1 MAGAGPRNQTMSLPL
16 ALDLDF
22 SVPAGVCA
30 RVSPLVRRIV
40 ADNPGP
46 ITFTG
51 TCSYIVGHREV
62 AVIDPGPDSPGHV
75 AALLEATL
83 GETITH
89 ILVSHTHK
97 DHSPA
102 ARALKAATGA
112 PILGCSAHRF
122 ARPLG
127 PGEFNSLEASA
138 DAEHRPDREL
148 REGDVVEGADWRLE
162 TLETPGHM
170 ANHLCFAFPNEMA
183 LFSADHVMAWA
194 TTVVGPPDGAMSAYM
209 ASLDKLR
216 ERDETIYWP
225 GHGGPV
231 TEPRRFVRALAHHRR
246 QREASILNR
255 LSAGDRTVASM
266 VSTIYQG
273 LAPGLQGAA
282 CLSVFAHLEDLVAR
296 GVVTTDSPPTLG
308 SHYRL
313 A

>member
-1 MAGAGPRNQTMSLPL
+1 MSAPL

-22 SVPAGVCA
+22 TAPAGRPM
-30 RVSPLVRRIV
+30 RVSPLVRRII

-51 TCSYIVGHREV
+51 TCSYIVGNGEV
-62 AVIDPGPDSPGHV
+62 AVIDPGPDSSGHV
-75 AALLEATL
+75 AALLEATRD
-83 GETITH
+83 ETITH

-102 ARALKAATGA
+102 ARALQAATGA

-122 ARPLG
+122 ARPLA
-127 PGEFNSLEASA
+127 PGEANPLEASA

-148 REGDVVEGADWRLE
+148 REGDAVEGRDWRLE

-170 ANHLCFAFPNEMA
+170 ANHLCFALAQEQA

-194 TTVVGPPDGAMSAYM
+194 TTVVGPPDGAMGAYM
-209 ASLDKLR
+209 ASLEKLR
-216 ERDETIYWP
+216 GRDETVYWP

-231 TEPRRFVRALAHHRR
+231 TEPQRFLRALAHHRR

-255 LSAGDRTVASM
+255 VSAGDDTVPMLVGA
-266 VSTIYQG
+266 IYDG
-273 LAPGLQGAA
+273 LAPGLHGAA
-282 CLSVFAHLEDLVAR
+282 GLSVFAHLEDLVAR
-296 GVVTTDSPPTLG
+296 GVVHTEGPPTLT
-308 SHYRL
+308 SRYRL